1 MDCSLES
8 TDQISN
14 MHHDVWGRGAGETGL
29 TLDKGL
35 ATGLKKE
42 SIPSLSETRGLL
54 GLLTGTWVTITKVHS
69 LLVTTQKAASL

>member
-35 ATGLKKE
+35 ATV
-42 SIPSLSETRGLL
+42 L